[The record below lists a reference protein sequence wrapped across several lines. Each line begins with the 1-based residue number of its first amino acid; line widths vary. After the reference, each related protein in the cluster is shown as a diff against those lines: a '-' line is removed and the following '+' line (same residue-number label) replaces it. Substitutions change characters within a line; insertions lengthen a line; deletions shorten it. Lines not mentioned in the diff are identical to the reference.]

1 MRRRP
6 VSPLRG
12 RIEAAE
18 GRYAKYQSQLKE
30 MLYQAQRSGHEGDW
44 RESANTLQAM
54 LSDTAALIGVC
65 WELNLLYQ
73 MIEEG

>member
-1 MRRRP
+1 MPRRE
-6 VSPLRG
+6 RG
-12 RIEAAE
+12 GVRSRIEAAE
-18 GRYAKYQSQLKE
+18 GRYAKYQRELKE
-30 MLYQAQRSGHEGDW
+30 LLYRSERYGHDGNW

-73 MIEEG
+73 MIEED